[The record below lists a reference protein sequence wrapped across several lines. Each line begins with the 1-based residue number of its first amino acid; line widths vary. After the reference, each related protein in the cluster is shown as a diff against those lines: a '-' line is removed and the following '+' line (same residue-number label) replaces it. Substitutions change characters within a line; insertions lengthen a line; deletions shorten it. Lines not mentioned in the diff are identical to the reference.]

1 MKIQN
6 INNYMNYKSNINP
19 IKKDEVG
26 KDNKYDVIEI
36 KNKNASDKQSLSVN
50 SIKKNIVSKINE
62 ETNTDKINKIKDSIN
77 NKTYSID
84 VDEIVR
90 KLLK

>member
-19 IKKDEVG
+19 IKKDEVS

>member
-19 IKKDEVG
+19 IKKDEVS

-62 ETNTDKINKIKDSIN
+62 ETNTNKINKIKDSIN

>member
-19 IKKDEVG
+19 IKKDEVS

-36 KNKNASDKQSLSVN
+36 KNKNACDKQSLSVN

-62 ETNTDKINKIKDSIN
+62 ETNTNKINKIKDSIN

>member
-6 INNYMNYKSNINP
+6 INNFMSYKTNSKQTKN
-19 IKKDEVG
+19 DETV
-26 KDNKYDVIEI
+26 KTKKYDVIDI
-36 KNKNASDKQSLSVN
+36 KSKSTNNSDNLNIS
-50 SIKKNIVSKINE
+50 SIKKKVVSQINE
-62 ETNTDKINKIKDSIN
+62 ETGADKINRIKDSIN

-90 KLLK
+90 KLLQ

>member
-1 MKIQN
+1 
-6 INNYMNYKSNINP
+6 MNYKSNINP
-19 IKKDEVG
+19 IKKDEVS

>member
-6 INNYMNYKSNINP
+6 INNFMSYKTNSKPAKNDEAVKTKKYDIIDIKSKSANDSDNLNIST
-19 IKKDEVG
+19 IKKKV
-26 KDNKYDVIEI
+26 
-36 KNKNASDKQSLSVN
+36 
-50 SIKKNIVSKINE
+50 VSQINE
-62 ETNTDKINKIKDSIN
+62 ETSLDKISRIKESIN

-90 KLLK
+90 KLLH